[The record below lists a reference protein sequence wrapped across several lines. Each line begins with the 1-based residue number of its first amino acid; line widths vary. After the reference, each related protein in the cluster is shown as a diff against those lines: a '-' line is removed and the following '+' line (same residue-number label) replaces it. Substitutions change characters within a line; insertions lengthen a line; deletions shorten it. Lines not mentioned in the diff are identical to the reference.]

1 MAIKKIESIKGLGKL
16 DKLTVQK
23 SLPLFALWQSDLTL
37 SEFKILDM
45 YLSRIDSHHPERR
58 QIVLEKGEV
67 ERALGIKKI
76 NNQDLRNRLRH
87 LMGNVVEIPDN
98 TIKKGFRLVTL
109 FEEAVA
115 EQEDDELWQVKL
127 ECTQKAM
134 KYFFNIEN
142 LGYLRY
148 KLRCVTSLT
157 SRYTYIMFIYLEHN
171 RYKKSWTIALD
182 DLKHILNCDKEDT
195 YKEYK
200 HFNNLILKRIQKE
213 MHDKTECRYSY
224 EPIKSGRK
232 VTAIHF
238 TVETFADK
246 IKALTDQRHDD
257 PERLLEQKP
266 TESEFIDEEDIISQ
280 LRQVC
285 SYDFTLEEI
294 QSAYNFAKTFLHDK
308 AVKTYFEQTYLKLLE
323 IEKNKKIRNR
333 FKYFYSIICNDADR
347 QRKEQQEREI
357 ERSQGYEATY
367 DIAEYESTSIIDK
380 LDDWDN

>member
-134 KYFFNIEN
+134 KYFFNIEILCN
-142 LGYLRY
+142 IDDYCDDRNDADDRQNVQFPVITVYLPLADTDQGNEDHSLCKADNY
-148 KLRCVTSLT
+148 ILRCVYS
-157 SRYTYIMFIYLEHN
+157 E
-171 RYKKSWTIALD
+171 KVPG
-182 DLKHILNCDKEDT
+182 
-195 YKEYK
+195 
-200 HFNNLILKRIQKE
+200 
-213 MHDKTECRYSY
+213 KT
-224 EPIKSGRK
+224 G
-232 VTAIHF
+232 
-238 TVETFADK
+238 
-246 IKALTDQRHDD
+246 
-257 PERLLEQKP
+257 
-266 TESEFIDEEDIISQ
+266 
-280 LRQVC
+280 
-285 SYDFTLEEI
+285 
-294 QSAYNFAKTFLHDK
+294 
-308 AVKTYFEQTYLKLLE
+308 
-323 IEKNKKIRNR
+323 
-333 FKYFYSIICNDADR
+333 
-347 QRKEQQEREI
+347 
-357 ERSQGYEATY
+357 
-367 DIAEYESTSIIDK
+367 
-380 LDDWDN
+380 

>member
-246 IKALTDQRHDD
+246 VKALEDQSEDGAEQLSFSD
-257 PERLLEQKP
+257 TYSDYNEAPERAEPIDYGSDLADLLGETCFNEFSPEQIRVIQDLVLQYVGHDHIKCSDYLTHKLNITNAFCKRKD
-266 TESEFIDEEDIISQ
+266 TESRYKYLLVMINNDI
-280 LRQVC
+280 
-285 SYDFTLEEI
+285 
-294 QSAYNFAKTFLHDK
+294 
-308 AVKTYFEQTYLKLLE
+308 
-323 IEKNKKIRNR
+323 KNPD
-333 FKYFYSIICNDADR
+333 SV
-347 QRKEQQEREI
+347 
-357 ERSQGYEATY
+357 
-367 DIAEYESTSIIDK
+367 
-380 LDDWDN
+380 L